1 MRDVFHKLLNPLEY
15 VDTDRIYE
23 HKLMHCKSQHL
34 SSNCLRTPYVENV
47 PLWQRP
53 LISSSFKK
61 QMLSFL
67 VFGSNYLSGRTF
79 RGQLTLSNK
88 KSLN

>member
-34 SSNCLRTPYVENV
+34 SSNS
-47 PLWQRP
+47 LWQRP

-79 RGQLTLSNK
+79 RGKLTLSNK
-88 KSLN
+88 SLN